1 MSELPSGWTRTTAA
15 ELFER
20 VTSGSRGWAKY
31 YANTGA
37 AFIRVGNLDHD
48 TIKLDL
54 ADVQRVEPPA
64 GAEGERTRLMH
75 NDLLVSITAELGM
88 VGLVPRDL
96 GEAYINQ
103 HIALAR
109 PRAGCDPRFLAW
121 YFASEA
127 DGKRQLLAA
136 SRGGTKAGLGLD
148 DIRDAEVLVAP
159 FPEQQ
164 RIANKLDAILARV
177 DACRNRLDRVGPLL
191 QRFRQSV
198 LARAVSGGVGDQ
210 QYDISEWTPCAI
222 GQLGVVVTGNTPAR
236 VRASDPNGRIPLFKP
251 TDLSQGDAVCQSDE
265 RLTDE
270 GVSGAR
276 LLPTG
281 AVLVTC
287 IGATIGKTGLAAVPC
302 ATNQQINAVVC
313 DESRVDPRYLYL
325 WFSSPIGQQ
334 AVIGNASATTLPII
348 NKSKFAS
355 LQVLLPPLAVQ
366 RDIAGRVSMLLEQ
379 AGRLQRRLDG
389 AAATIHRLAPAT
401 LAKAFR
407 GELVPQD
414 PNDEPAAEMLARLD
428 ASAPPKTTARR
439 GRSTA

>member
-1 MSELPSGWTRTTAA
+1 MSGLPDGWALTNLRQICEFKYGKALPSPLRDGVGFPVFGSNGVVGAHSQPLCNGPAIVIGRKGSVGVVHYSAAPCSPIDTT
-15 ELFER
+15 
-20 VTSGSRGWAKY
+20 Y
-31 YANTGA
+31 
-37 AFIRVGNLDHD
+37 FIDSFGPCL
-48 TIKLDL
+48 
-54 ADVQRVEPPA
+54 
-64 GAEGERTRLMH
+64 
-75 NDLLVSITAELGM
+75 
-88 VGLVPRDL
+88 
-96 GEAYINQ
+96 
-103 HIALAR
+103 
-109 PRAGCDPRFLAW
+109 PRFLMHRLRAMPL
-121 YFASEA
+121 A
-127 DGKRQLLAA
+127 DLNRATA
-136 SRGGTKAGLGLD
+136 IPGLNREDAYGLD
-148 DIRDAEVLVAP
+148 LELP
-159 FPEQQ
+159 PLPEQQ
-164 RIANKLDAILARV
+164 RIADKLDAILARV
-177 DACRNRLDRVGPLL
+177 DACLDRLDRVGPLL

-236 VRASDPNGRIPLFKP
+236 VRASDPTGRIPLFKP

-414 PNDEPAAEMLARLD
+414 PNDEPAAEMLARL
-428 ASAPPKTTARR
+428 SSSTPPKQTARR